1 MLFHLLKVCIVTYG
15 KTDCGRLFQS
25 GKLFY
30 HLHVGVVVP

>member
-15 KTDCGRLFQS
+15 KKDCGRLFQS

-30 HLHVGVVVP
+30 QLHVGIVVA